1 MAEKKKDDSA
11 LVAEEMAD
19 GEDPHESDEQ
29 KKEKEE
35 KQKKN
40 DEFNRVPDD
49 IKNEAA
55 AEQLGAELVQL
66 GGQAVGIKGSL
77 SKNIKR
83 LNLAQIRN
91 KDGASSDGS
100 EEGETISDLT
110 NKAKDEISNSTA
122 QTDSKKDDASSQ
134 EKKEEK
140 KEEPKKEEEKK
151 ESEGDDEDG
160 EKKKERPKT
169 ATGRL
174 SRITAKVD
182 SRKDAGENFNVLTEE
197 QKAAIKL
204 KREKKKE
211 KRKEM
216 EREKLRKKVLNASS
230 KGVIYRHVQGAKG
243 RTIEPEAISGT
254 NQEGKV
260 YYRFEN
266 GQKDKNPAKINMY
279 SLSASGSMY

>member
-11 LVAEEMAD
+11 LVAEEMAE

-77 SKNIKR
+77 IKNIKR

-122 QTDSKKDDASSQ
+122 QTDSKKDDAPSQ

-151 ESEGDDEDG
+151 ESEGDDDDG
-160 EKKKERPKT
+160 EKKKE
-169 ATGRL
+169 
-174 SRITAKVD
+174 D
-182 SRKDAGENFNVLTEE
+182 DAS
-197 QKAAIKL
+197 
-204 KREKKKE
+204 KKE
-211 KRKEM
+211 EGSKEHTLAASEQSSNSSGNATQAAQSDEDAVSNANKDVKVVAAGKKGADPGEAM
-216 EREKLRKKVLNASS
+216 SDGTTAILITGATHARELLSSQVPLFVCLKLL
-230 KGVIYRHVQGAKG
+230 HQGYLQNNEK
-243 RTIEPEAISGT
+243 
-254 NQEGKV
+254 
-260 YYRFEN
+260 Y
-266 GQKDKNPAKINMY
+266 
-279 SLSASGSMY
+279 

>member
-19 GEDPHESDEQ
+19 GEDYHESDEQ

-77 SKNIKR
+77 IKNINR

-91 KDGASSDGS
+91 KDGASSDRDGS

-122 QTDSKKDDASSQ
+122 QTDSKKDDAPSQ

-160 EKKKERPKT
+160 EKKK
-169 ATGRL
+169 
-174 SRITAKVD
+174 D
-182 SRKDAGENFNVLTEE
+182 DDAS
-197 QKAAIKL
+197 
-204 KREKKKE
+204 KKE
-211 KRKEM
+211 EGSKEHTLAAN
-216 EREKLRKKVLNASS
+216 EQSSNSSGNATQAAQSDDDSISNANKDVKVVATAGKKGADPGEAVSDGANAILITGATHARELLSSQVPLFVCLKLL
-230 KGVIYRHVQGAKG
+230 HQGYLQNNEK
-243 RTIEPEAISGT
+243 
-254 NQEGKV
+254 
-260 YYRFEN
+260 Y
-266 GQKDKNPAKINMY
+266 
-279 SLSASGSMY
+279 